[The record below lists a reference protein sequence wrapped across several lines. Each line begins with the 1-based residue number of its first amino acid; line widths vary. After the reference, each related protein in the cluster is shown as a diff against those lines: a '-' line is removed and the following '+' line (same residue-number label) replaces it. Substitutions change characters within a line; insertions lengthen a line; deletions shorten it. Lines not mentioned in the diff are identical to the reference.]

1 VVSEAAEGCG
11 MRTRGHRADSL
22 GGVSGRNIPR
32 FTRWPTYVDQALKPG
47 SNLNYPET
55 VPFGPSSDLKRS
67 STLS

>member
-1 VVSEAAEGCG
+1 VVSEAAEGRG

-22 GGVSGRNIPR
+22 GAFLQEHTEVYP
-32 FTRWPTYVDQALKPG
+32 WPTYVDEALKPG
-47 SNLNYPET
+47 SNLNYSET